1 MRIVVAFILGFALAA
16 LLYVPE
22 ISEVVLT
29 EVHNA
34 YERIQ
39 GRPPKDGPLLE
50 SVRNTIASVSATQ
63 TAQTEVRLATRT
75 TKLEQAVYAGVNALR
90 VENESSALIWDA
102 GLGRIARAH
111 SEDMVKRGFTGHVNP
126 SGLTS
131 SDHAQQAGH
140 ACRYVAENITVVLEK
155 GLGAMAEDATKGWR
169 GSPKHHSILMDRNFK
184 RTGIGVAFGLWSE
197 TEGGRKYKAVYLTQV
212 FC

>member
-34 YERIQ
+34 YERFQ
-39 GRPPKDGPLLE
+39 GRPPKDGPLFE

-63 TAQTEVRLATRT
+63 TAQTEVRLATRA

-90 VENESSALIWDA
+90 VEKYRNALLWDV
-102 GLGRIARAH
+102 GLGGVARAH
-111 SEDMVKRGFTGHVNP
+111 SEDMVQRGFTGHVNP
-126 SGLTS
+126 DGLTP
-131 SDHAQQAGH
+131 SDRSQQAQH

-155 GLGAMAEDATKGWR
+155 SLDAMAEDATDGWR
-169 GSPKHHSILMDRNFK
+169 DSPKHHSILMDSNSN

-197 TEGGRKYKAVYLTQV
+197 TKEGRKYKAAYLTQV